1 LRRLII
7 FANEVR
13 QWFLVTAP
21 FVNVVTVVLVIIGF
35 VEANT
40 KGQSNTKEII
50 NLVVDFL
57 FPLLLLY
64 GFAACSAV
72 YTLMPVSERETKM
85 RSLLHM
91 IGIKPICYY
100 LGMFFADY
108 TLYIIPT
115 SLFIIFVAASQLKGF
130 AERLG
135 DFSMLLAS
143 FGVILIN
150 FTYFF
155 GHFFK
160 DTKSS
165 FKCLT
170 IIYICLGEIIPG
182 LFMGLSTL
190 TDASWLLPTLGT
202 LFFFFDPFYTFYLG
216 VYNMA
221 RVTLVIDG

>member
-1 LRRLII
+1 
-7 FANEVR
+7 
-13 QWFLVTAP
+13 
-21 FVNVVTVVLVIIGF
+21 
-35 VEANT
+35 
-40 KGQSNTKEII
+40 
-50 NLVVDFL
+50 
-57 FPLLLLY
+57 
-64 GFAACSAV
+64 
-72 YTLMPVSERETKM
+72 MPVSERETKM

-100 LGMFFADY
+100 TGMFCADY
-108 TLYIIPT
+108 LLYIIPT
-115 SLFIIFVAASQLKGF
+115 TLFVIFVAASQLKGF

-135 DFSMLLAS
+135 DFTMLLAS

-170 IIYICLGEIIPG
+170 VIYICLGEIIPG
-182 LFMGLSTL
+182 FFLGLTTL
-190 TDASWLLPTLGT
+190 TNASWLLPTLGT
-202 LFFFFDPFYTFYLG
+202 LFFFLDPFYTFYLG

-221 RVTLVIDG
+221 RVTLVIDDEPTPLFPVISKESHLQATPATCSLILVIQGIIFFCISVAMDYKYCN